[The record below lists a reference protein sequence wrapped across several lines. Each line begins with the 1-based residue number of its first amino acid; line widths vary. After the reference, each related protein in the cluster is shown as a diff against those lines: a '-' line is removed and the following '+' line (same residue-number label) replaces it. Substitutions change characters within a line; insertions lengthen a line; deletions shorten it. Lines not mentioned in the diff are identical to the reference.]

1 MVLKGSVDSF
11 KYVNDTN
18 HFGIFLLETPEVGDG
33 YIAVTGNVF
42 GISEGD
48 YIEVTGIEIEHPI
61 YGNQIKMT
69 SFRAVQPTDSETL
82 IKYLASGALKGV
94 GPRLAVRIFEK
105 FGEDTLRILE
115 DEPERLAEVN
125 GISDNKARLIA
136 IEYQEK
142 KNIRDAMVFL
152 QKYNI
157 SNNLAAKIYERYE
170 DNIYKILKE
179 HPYKIADDIYGV
191 GFKTADEIAR
201 QSGIANDSRERIES
215 GIKYVLTMGME
226 DGHTYLPKDSL
237 IEKATG
243 MLGVDSEKVE
253 DAITGLLLANKLKI
267 KDKNKMFLKYV
278 YNEEQYAAGKL
289 RDLKAAFTE
298 VEETK
303 EEREMFLE
311 DLSKIESKYE
321 FELDDSQKSAIEKGI
336 NNGIFLL
343 TGGPGTGKTTIIKAL
358 IEFFYNAGKNVI
370 LAAPTGRAA
379 KRMQEATGFEAKTLH
394 RLLEASAISDNSD
407 KPRFQRNEE
416 NQLEAEVYIVDEM
429 SMVDV
434 FLFAALLKAI
444 PVGSRVILVGDMN
457 QLPSVGP
464 GNIFKDLIECGY
476 FATSVLEKIH
486 RQSENSRIIVNA
498 HMVNRGEVPTIDNN
512 AEGTDFFFLER
523 NDKKQI
529 YRDVIELVQN
539 RIPNR
544 YKITAKD
551 IQVLSPSRKGEIGV
565 ESMNRVLQKYLNPEE
580 KGKAEINRGDTL
592 FRVGDKVM
600 QTKNNY
606 DIPWV
611 ARGKNGIVV
620 EDGTGIYNGDMG
632 VVKSVNTFEKTVTV
646 VFDDFREITYTRD
659 AMEELELAYVTT
671 IHKAQGSEYPAVIIT
686 LLDTPHQL
694 LNRNLLYTGIT
705 RANRCVMILGS
716 FDKLKEMVKNDS
728 ERRRY
733 TGFRDRLNDMFEQ
746 TMICDWER

>member
-18 HFGIFLLETPEVGDG
+18 HFGIFLLETPEVEDG

-94 GPRLAVRIFEK
+94 GPKLAVRIFEK

-142 KNIRDAMVFL
+142 KSIRDAMVFL

-226 DGHTYLPKDSL
+226 EGHTYLPKDSL

-298 VEETK
+298 VEEIK

-311 DLSKIESKYE
+311 DLAKIESKYE

-343 TGGPGTGKTTIIKAL
+343 TGGPGTGKTTIIKTL
-358 IEFFYNAGKNVI
+358 IEFFYYAGKNVI

-544 YKITAKD
+544 YKVTAKD

-716 FDKLKEMVKNDS
+716 FDKLKEMAKNDS

>member
-94 GPRLAVRIFEK
+94 GPKLAVRIFEK

-523 NDKKQI
+523 NEKKQI